1 MVTLEDADAS
11 SISSFELFF
20 GFITTDCEFDFSF
33 LMED

>member
-1 MVTLEDADAS
+1 MVTLEDTEAS

-20 GFITTDCEFDFSF
+20 GFVITDCEFDFSF